1 MLDNLNELKIDCKSD
16 DNKYFLYIEWTFA
29 ELTESEDFSIM
40 LYLYGE
46 SESLLKIFFN
56 IKGCYLSSFY
66 TTRLYLLQIDKN
78 TLDLFLLELGKRKI
92 KYKNIPLKILGKE
105 YVR

>member
-1 MLDNLNELKIDCKSD
+1 MTIINIFYILKD
-16 DNKYFLYIEWTFA
+16 LFA

-78 TLDLFLLELGKRKI
+78 TLDLFLLELGKRKL
-92 KYKNIPLKILGKE
+92 NTKIYL
-105 YVR
+105 

>member
-1 MLDNLNELKIDCKSD
+1 MIKIPLHAEALELPFYKFC
-16 DNKYFLYIEWTFA
+16 
-29 ELTESEDFSIM
+29 
-40 LYLYGE
+40 
-46 SESLLKIFFN
+46 ESLLKIFFN

-92 KYKNIPLKILGKE
+92 KYKNIPLKILGKK